1 MLRLQGRASVWRML
15 GPADL
20 EDWTY
25 DERDMISAALRRHDS
40 IHAVVTGADQS
51 ASAFPDMMRAHVCRF
66 AAHEEIAM
74 DDLWLIAEW
83 LGCFARHAA

>member
-1 MLRLQGRASVWRML
+1 ML

-25 DERDMISAALRRHDS
+25 DERDMVCAALRRHDS

-51 ASAFPDMMRAHVCRF
+51 AIGFPDHLRGHVCRF
-66 AAHEEIAM
+66 AAQDDIAL

-83 LGCFARHAA
+83 LGCFARRAA

>member
-1 MLRLQGRASVWRML
+1 ML

-25 DERDMISAALRRHDS
+25 DERDIVCAALRRHDS

-51 ASAFPDMMRAHVCRF
+51 AIGFPVHLRGHVCRF
-66 AAHEEIAM
+66 AAQGEMAM
-74 DDLWLIAEW
+74 DDLWMIAEW
-83 LGCFARHAA
+83 LGCFARRAA

>member
-1 MLRLQGRASVWRML
+1 ML

-40 IHAVVTGADQS
+40 IHAVVTGADRS
-51 ASAFPDMMRAHVCRF
+51 ASAFPDSLRHYVCRF
-66 AAHEEIAM
+66 VAQEEIAL
-74 DDLWLIAEW
+74 DDLFMIAEW
-83 LGCFARHAA
+83 LGCFARAA